1 MTIDV
6 DDDQNVAS
14 SKIRLL
20 AGQNSFFGNQRGQ
33 APRARKAPLTLAVAA
48 ADSASA
54 TRPYLAG
61 MERVITASTRSG
73 YHSRN
78 IHGGQ
83 FWVQSRR
90 ADDCWLVSLL

>member
-33 APRARKAPLTLAVAA
+33 APARAKGPPHPGRGRCRLGFGYSTLPCRHGARYHRLDALRL
-48 ADSASA
+48 SFSKYPR
-54 TRPYLAG
+54 RPVLG
-61 MERVITASTRSG
+61 SIETG
-73 YHSRN
+73 
-78 IHGGQ
+78 
-83 FWVQSRR
+83 
-90 ADDCWLVSLL
+90 